1 MEVTMEVTM
10 ETMEVR
16 METMEETVVEETS
29 FVEDMAV
36 ADETFLN
43 LGVRKKCNLMNLQR
57 GRHQKNKKQPPITED
72 VTVDEIEMDID
83 MDGTSLNLK
92 NNSMNNL
99 QRGRHQKNKKPHKS
113 FIGNKVRDQMRA
125 EAREKKKTD
134 EAERRKEK
142 EKEKEKKRLRGRKI
156 QRLDKKEKA
165 KLRKYCNYSSTI

>member
-10 ETMEVR
+10 ETMEVT
-16 METMEETVVEETS
+16 METMEETVVEETF

-57 GRHQKNKKQPPITED
+57 GRHQKNKQPPITED
-72 VTVDEIEMDID
+72 VTVEEIEMDID

-92 NNSMNNL
+92 VNSMNNL
-99 QRGRHQKNKKPHKS
+99 QRGRHQKNKKPHKI
-113 FIGNKVRDQMRA
+113 FIGNKVRDQKRA

-134 EAERRKEK
+134 GAERRKEK
-142 EKEKEKKRLRGRKI
+142 EKEKEKKRSRGRKI

-165 KLRKYCNYSSTI
+165 KLRKYYNYSSTI